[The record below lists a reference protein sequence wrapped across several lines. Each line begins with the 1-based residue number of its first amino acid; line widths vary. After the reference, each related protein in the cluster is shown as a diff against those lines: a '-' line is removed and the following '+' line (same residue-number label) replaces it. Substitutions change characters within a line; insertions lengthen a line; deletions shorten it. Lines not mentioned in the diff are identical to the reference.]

1 MTSLPETIINN
12 TDWLLLSGNYLGDIQ
27 ETMDYLSEFNH
38 LDMSSGHLDGISDNV
53 MKAITTN
60 TKFFDVSNNN
70 LTNLSSIIKDM
81 GDDTELR
88 LSNNPFGCNCDMVW
102 MKDWLIEAKN
112 VIDKENITCSNGK
125 FKGT

>member
-1 MTSLPETIINN
+1 
-12 TDWLLLSGNYLGDIQ
+12 
-27 ETMDYLSEFNH
+27 
-38 LDMSSGHLDGISDNV
+38 MSSGHLDGIGDNV
-53 MKAITTN
+53 MKAIATN

-88 LSNNPFGCNCDMVW
+88 LSNNPFECNCDMVW

-112 VIDKENITCSNGK
+112 VADKENISCSNGK
-125 FKGT
+125 FIGT